1 MSLSVLCL
9 VVMIIVFAP
18 ITQAVVTIPA
28 GDPITL
34 TWIEIYL
41 VRIANWLI
49 VVSMVFAVIWF
60 IWAGIRY
67 MTGGDK
73 PEAAKKML
81 WNGVIGTLIIL
92 GVGVIIRTIMTLVD
106 RSFFRY

>member
-1 MSLSVLCL
+1 M
-9 VVMIIVFAP
+9 
-18 ITQAVVTIPA
+18 
-28 GDPITL
+28 
-34 TWIEIYL
+34 

-49 VVSMVFAVIWF
+49 VISMVFAVIWF

-73 PEAAKKML
+73 PDAAKKML

-92 GVGVIIRTIMTLVD
+92 GVGVIIRTIMALVD
-106 RSFFRY
+106 RSFF

>member
-1 MSLSVLCL
+1 MLVL
-9 VVMIIVFAP
+9 VVAMIIFAP
-18 ITQAVVTIPA
+18 VTQAVVEIP
-28 GDPITL
+28 GGPPITL
-34 TWIEIYL
+34 FWLETYL

-60 IWAGIRY
+60 TWAGIRY

-73 PEAAKKML
+73 PEVAKKMF

-92 GVGVIIRTIMTLVD
+92 GVGVIIRTISTLFD
-106 RSFFRY
+106 RSFFY